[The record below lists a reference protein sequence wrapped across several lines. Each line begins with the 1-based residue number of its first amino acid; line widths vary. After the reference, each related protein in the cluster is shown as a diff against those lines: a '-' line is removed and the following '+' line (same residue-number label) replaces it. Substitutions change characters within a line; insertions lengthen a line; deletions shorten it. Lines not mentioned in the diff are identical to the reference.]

1 MVITQKRYKWWLT
14 PCYKN
19 EFPTKIPFHRWF
31 ATKITLFRR
40 FPTKKTLCRS
50 FLQFLG
56 RAQTSPPKPCK
67 ATVIF
72 TQVSLCDRIR
82 RSISKNSCFFSSIFP
97 RCSSTS
103 HWFSSIFLWC
113 SSIFHGLQ
121 NSSLTDI
128 FLDTFKIYKQIM
140 TEYFLTHFTI
150 YRWISYK
157 TSPFLDGLP
166 TPLIDVFPPKFSIDR
181 WFSDKL

>member
-82 RSISKNSCFFSSIFP
+82 RSISKIVASFHRF
-97 RCSSTS
+97 
-103 HWFSSIFLWC
+103 
-113 SSIFHGLQ
+113 FHGVHQLLIGFHRFFYDVLRFSMVYKILPLQ
-121 NSSLTDI
+121 I
-128 FLDTFKIYKQIM
+128 FFWTRLKFINRLWQNIFSHISPFID
-140 TEYFLTHFTI
+140 EFLTNFTLS
-150 YRWISYK
+150 RWSSH
-157 TSPFLDGLP
+157 T
-166 TPLIDVFPPKFSIDR
+166 IDR
-181 WFSDKL
+181 CFSTKIQHW